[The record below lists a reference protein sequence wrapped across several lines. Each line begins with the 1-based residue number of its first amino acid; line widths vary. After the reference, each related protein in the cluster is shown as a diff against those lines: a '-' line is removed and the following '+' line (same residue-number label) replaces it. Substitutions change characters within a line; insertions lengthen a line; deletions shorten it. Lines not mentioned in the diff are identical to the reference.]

1 MAKTV
6 LCYGDSITWGF
17 NPTDGSRFSFEQR
30 WPGVL
35 QAALGTGYR
44 IVEEGLN
51 GRTVATD
58 SWGLPHRDGRAM
70 LGPMLGSHAPLDW
83 VIILLGTN
91 DCGPSYHR
99 DVSEIALAVPR
110 CFGPCRNRLPAR
122 PAECPRC
129 CWSHLQR
136 SASSRRSWTFLSWR
150 RSDRPWT
157 GDGLRHGCLGVWR
170 AFPRRG
176 RSAPSRADR
185 WCASRRQRPAP
196 ARRSDRQGDCGSRP
210 AVRRDGTRATSS

>member
-44 IVEEGLN
+44 IVEEGLT

-136 SASSRRSWTFLSWR
+136 SASSRRSWTFSFM
-150 RSDRPWT
+150 
-157 GDGLRHGCLGVWR
+157 
-170 AFPRRG
+170 A
-176 RSAPSRADR
+176 AK
-185 WCASRRQRPAP
+185 
-196 ARRSDRQGDCGSRP
+196 RP
-210 AVRRDGTRATSS
+210 AVDWGRPTPRLPRRVARVSSTRPECSLQGRSMVCIPTPAASASSAKRSPR